1 MEKKHSTSHNNNPT
15 CWRKVGEGRADKW
28 FISPSNF
35 YNSPEPK
42 KEMLYVPFE
51 NGLTMEDLVD
61 SGAYLSEIAKKE
73 LDRIKL
79 APANILKLGD
89 PRNYQIEVANG

>member
-1 MEKKHSTSHNNNPT
+1 M
-15 CWRKVGEGRADKW
+15 
-28 FISPSNF
+28 
-35 YNSPEPK
+35 
-42 KEMLYVPFE
+42 PFE
-51 NGLTMEDLVD
+51 NGLTIEDLVD

-89 PRNYQIEVANG
+89 PRNYQIEVANGLIEKPLATATLI